1 MHGMRLIG
9 MSTQPIQTIYSEWRE
24 LALHVVTPGQHTW
37 QWMCMWGV

>member
-1 MHGMRLIG
+1 MRLIG

-24 LALHVVTPGQHTW
+24 LALHMVTPGQHAW